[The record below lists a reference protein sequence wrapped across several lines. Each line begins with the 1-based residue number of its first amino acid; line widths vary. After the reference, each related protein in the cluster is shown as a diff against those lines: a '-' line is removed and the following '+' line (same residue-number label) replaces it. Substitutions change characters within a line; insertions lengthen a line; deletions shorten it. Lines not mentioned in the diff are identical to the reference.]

1 MTTRTL
7 VAVIDQGST
16 ATKGGV
22 YTLGGECLLAT
33 TRPVERIVDGP
44 SVRNDARRIAD
55 DVEAILGQLAS
66 EHAIDAIGLACQ
78 RSTCL
83 LWDRQTGEPL
93 TDALSWQD
101 RSQAERVEAIEEHA
115 VTVAERT
122 GLRLSP
128 YYSAPKL
135 AALLETT
142 DGGGARAEAGELV
155 AGTLDAYLVHRLTG
169 RPSTEPGIAGRTLL
183 YNLEGD
189 TWDDDLCALFGIP
202 RAALPDL
209 ATSAGPRGAWRDI
222 PLLAVAGDQQASLVG
237 HGGWRRGT
245 GRAPSRG

>member
-169 RPSTEPGIAGRTLL
+169 RPSTEPGSWGRMCSVSIPWYWSWSSWRNGSLKPGLSRLINEVTKP
-183 YNLEGD
+183 D
-189 TWDDDLCALFGIP
+189 RFGP
-202 RAALPDL
+202 GWKLP
-209 ATSAGPRGAWRDI
+209 PE
-222 PLLAVAGDQQASLVG
+222 
-237 HGGWRRGT
+237 
-245 GRAPSRG
+245 